1 MLSTSNAS
9 SRFRIAAAIAASTLA
24 LTGLPL
30 LPSTASA
37 AEPDVVLTPN
47 PAQAGPA
54 FKGWGTSLVWM
65 ANATGN
71 YPEAIRTDLI
81 EKVFG
86 DDGLNLNIAR
96 YNIGGG
102 NATDIPDYLRPG
114 GAVPGWW
121 NPAAGLTDQAGPITT
136 NYADRDRFL
145 AAWTGDNAS
154 DYNLE
159 TDASQR
165 AWIDAIKDKVTT
177 WEAFS
182 NSPPYFMTESGYISG
197 GIDPNADQIKPGAIG
212 KFVNYLKTAAQHVEQ
227 SSGISFDT
235 INPLNEPNTNY
246 WKTTIGGNG
255 LPNGGGQEG
264 AHAGPALQSQV
275 LTAMAAELA
284 EQGTTTEAKV
294 SGPDETSPG
303 RFVEDWNGW
312 TPETKQAVSQLNV
325 HTYSTG
331 DRIRVRD
338 IAKAAGKPLS
348 MSEVEGNW
356 GGDSWNPNSIEN
368 GLGMAT
374 RITDD
379 LRELDPE
386 SWVLWQPVEDL
397 YNMELGEKK
406 NWGSVFIDFDCNA
419 DGDSARRIADG
430 AADPSCRTEVNS
442 KYNTIRNFTHYIEPG
457 DRIIPTSD
465 GKTTSA
471 LKNDGS
477 GLAMVHTNDSD
488 QAKTVKLDLSRFATI
503 GAGATVTPVVTTESP
518 AADPTANALVSGT
531 AVAIDAGT
539 RSATLTVPAK
549 SVTTFVVNGAS
560 GVAAEAPAVQDGQSY
575 SFVGVQSGRAVTA
588 SNGSPATVL
597 GDSVASPT
605 QVWTATRIA
614 DEDGTTRDRFVLR
627 LADGRA
633 LAADANGTVLRTVTD
648 QEALAD
654 ASAQWLFNTTDGTS
668 FSLLNAARE
677 QVLDV
682 SNQSTASGS
691 WIGLW
696 TSNGGANQ
704 AFTLRTANEGTGYT
718 SFRPGQEWRDN
729 NGVLIQAHGGQV
741 VTSKD
746 SEGRTIYYLYGE
758 DRTNGYHSSPGVH
771 GYSSY
776 DLYNWKDEGV
786 ALRAMSSPDQFTT
799 DLYFQNLYSGY
810 TTEQKNAVYRD
821 LGTVPV
827 NGETPPIL
835 ERPKVIYNAE
845 TNKWVMWVHADGP
858 SEWSTAQYAKA
869 NAGVAV
875 SDSPFGPFR
884 YIDSYR
890 LHKAA
895 AGDPTNLA
903 PNNPGM
909 ARDMNLFVD
918 DDGTGYIIYSSEE
931 NKTMFISKLNAD
943 YTYLS
948 ASPDT
953 AVEGVDFRRA
963 FVNVSRESPAIFK
976 YQGRYFIIT
985 SGTTGWSPNPSEYG
999 TATSILGQ
1007 WTQMPNPFSSD
1018 VAWNSN
1024 NSQPSSVIPVD
1035 AANGKFIYMG
1045 DRWNGGSDQALAT
1058 APMVWLPIQMGE
1070 GGKTISVLSPSE
1082 WRLEDLD
1089 ANSAWNVTGV
1099 PSSLA
1104 VGAAFNVNT
1113 VTVTQNGQS
1122 SSQPVTWQVTGS
1134 TSTVGIITA
1143 TGTLPGFGNRTF
1155 TRTIPVVPEGVRYAV
1170 NAGGQQTA
1178 DWTALMNAAEPQE
1191 GSVLNSVA
1199 DQPYRADPVTGKT
1212 WGYESEGSAVTGTAD
1227 GNIFTTL
1234 RYAAGGRDLTY
1245 RFGDLAPGTYTVYA
1259 GYYDPWAQWD
1269 DRGAKLT
1276 VNGAVVEAD
1285 HDYSGDYQSAAY
1297 QNVTVGND
1305 GKLTFALSPTRGP
1318 DVQLSWLIIA
1328 NPVPAPTTTPAPALN
1343 VTAVASTKCVSGKA
1357 VVNVQATNNEAT
1369 SVQVKF
1375 TSAFGTK
1382 SFAAVKPGKNAVHA
1396 FSTRAVSIQAGVVS
1410 VEATGTVNG
1419 QSVTVTKEAA
1429 YSTATCN

>member
-1 MLSTSNAS
+1 MLSNTNAS
-9 SRFRIAAAIAASTLA
+9 SRHHIAAAIAASTLA
-24 LTGLPL
+24 LATLPL
-30 LPSTASA
+30 LSPSTIPVA
-37 AEPDVVLTPN
+37 AAAGEALVLTPN

-65 ANATGN
+65 ANATGQ
-71 YPEAIRTDLI
+71 YPEAIRNDLI
-81 EKVFG
+81 DKVFG

-96 YNIGGG
+96 YNVGGG
-102 NATDIPDYLRPG
+102 NASDIPDYLRPG

-121 NPAAGLTDQAGPITT
+121 NPNAGLSDQSGPITT

-145 AAWTGDNAS
+145 AAWTGENAS
-154 DYNLE
+154 DYNFDA
-159 TDASQR
+159 DASQR
-165 AWIDAIKDKVTT
+165 AWIAAIKDKVTT

-182 NSPPYFMTESGYISG
+182 NSPPYFMTESGYVSG
-197 GIDPNADQIKPGAIG
+197 GTDPNADQIKPAAIG
-212 KFVNYLKTAAQHVEQ
+212 KFVNYVKKVAEHVEQ
-227 SSGISFDT
+227 TEGIHFDT

-246 WKTTIGGNG
+246 WKTTFGGNG

-284 EQGTTTEAKV
+284 EPGTTTDAKV
-294 SGPDETSPG
+294 SGPDETSPS
-303 RFVEDWNGW
+303 RFLEDWNGW
-312 TPETKQAVSQLNV
+312 TPEAKQAVTQLNV

-331 DRIRVRD
+331 DRLAVRD
-338 IAKAAGKPLS
+338 VAKATDKPLS

-356 GGDSWNPNSIEN
+356 GGDSWNPDSIEN

-419 DGDSARRIADG
+419 EGNSVRRLADG
-430 AADPSCRTEVNS
+430 AADPSCRTKVNS
-442 KYNTIRNFTHYIEPG
+442 KYNTIRNFTHYIAPG

-471 LKNDGS
+471 LKADGS

-488 QAKTVKLDLSRFATI
+488 QARTIKVDLSKFATI
-503 GAGATVTPVVTTESP
+503 AAGATVTPVVTTESP
-518 AADPTANALVSGT
+518 SGNPTANALVSGT
-531 AVAIDAGT
+531 PVAIDAGS

-549 SVTTFVVNGAS
+549 SVTTFVINGAS
-560 GVAAEAPAVQDGQSY
+560 GVAANAPAVQDGQSY

-588 SNGSPATVL
+588 SEGSPKTVL
-597 GDSVASPT
+597 SDSIAGGN
-605 QVWTATRIA
+605 QVWKATLIA

-633 LAADANGTVLRTVTD
+633 LAADANGTALRTITD
-648 QEALAD
+648 EQARTD
-654 ASAQWLFNTTDGTS
+654 SSAQWLFSTTDGTS
-668 FSLLNAARE
+668 FSLLNAGQG

-682 SNQSTASGS
+682 SNQSTHEGA

-704 AFTLRTANEGTGYT
+704 AFTLRNASEGTGYN
-718 SFRPGQEWRDN
+718 SFRPGQDWRDN
-729 NGVLIQAHGGQV
+729 NGNLIQAHGGQV

-746 SEGRTIYYLYGE
+746 SEGKTIYYLYGE

-786 ALRAMSSPDQFTT
+786 VLKAMSSADQFTS
-799 DLYFQNLYSGY
+799 DPYFQNLYSGY
-810 TTEQKNAVYRD
+810 STEQKNAVYRD
-821 LGTVPV
+821 LGTVPS
-827 NGETPPIL
+827 GDRLPPIL
-835 ERPKVIYNAE
+835 ERPKVIYNKA

-858 SEWSTAQYAKA
+858 TDQYNVQYAKA
-869 NAGVAV
+869 NAGVAI

-895 AGDPTNLA
+895 AGDPTNFA

-943 YTYLS
+943 YTNLS

-999 TATSILGQ
+999 TSTSILGE
-1007 WTQMPNPFSSD
+1007 WTQLPNPFSSD

-1070 GGKTISVLSPSE
+1070 GGKTLSVLSPSE

-1089 ANSAWNVTGV
+1089 ANAVWNVTGV
-1099 PSSLA
+1099 PASLP
-1104 VGAAFNVNT
+1104 VGADFNVNS

-1122 SSQPVTWQVTGS
+1122 STQPVTWQVSGNTN
-1134 TSTVGIITA
+1134 TVGVITA

-1155 TRTIPVVPEGVRYAV
+1155 TRTIPVVPNGVRYAV
-1170 NAGGQQTA
+1170 NAGGKQTA
-1178 DWTALMNAAEPQE
+1178 DWTALMAAP
-1191 GSVLNSVA
+1191 GVAGATLNSAA
-1199 DQPYRADPVTGKT
+1199 DQPYGVDPATGKT
-1212 WGYESEGSAVTGTAD
+1212 WGYQSEGSGVYGTAD
-1227 GNIFTTL
+1227 GDVFTTL

-1245 RFGDLAPGTYTVYA
+1245 KFNDLAPGTYTVYA

-1269 DRGAKLT
+1269 DRGAKVT

-1297 QNVTVGND
+1297 QNVTVGTD
-1305 GKLTFALSPTRGP
+1305 GKLTFSLSPTRGP
-1318 DVQLSWLIIA
+1318 DVQLSWLMIA
-1328 NPVPAPTTTPAPALN
+1328 NPVPAAPQLN
-1343 VTAVASTKCVSGKA
+1343 VTAVASTKCVAGKVTVTA
-1357 VVNVQATNNEAT
+1357 QLTNNDTKSVQAT
-1369 SVQVKF
+1369 F
-1375 TSAFGTK
+1375 TSSYGTK
-1382 SFAAVKPGKNAVHA
+1382 SFAEVKPGKNAVHA
-1396 FSTRAVSIQAGVVS
+1396 FTTRAASVPAGTVA
-1410 VEATGTVNG
+1410 VEAKATVNG
-1419 QSVTVTKEAA
+1419 QPVTVTANAA
-1429 YSTATCN
+1429 YNAASCN

>member
-1 MLSTSNAS
+1 MLSSSHAS
-9 SRFRIAAAIAASTLA
+9 SRHRLVAALAASTLA
-24 LTGLPL
+24 LGTLPL
-30 LPSTASA
+30 LASPASA
-37 AEPDVVLTPN
+37 AEDLVLTPN
-47 PAQAGPA
+47 PAQAGPS

-65 ANATGN
+65 ANATGQ
-71 YPEAIRTDLI
+71 YPEAIRNDLI
-81 EKVFG
+81 DKVFG

-96 YNIGGG
+96 YNVGGG

-121 NPAAGLTDQAGPITT
+121 NPNTGLSDAAGPITT

-145 AAWTGDNAS
+145 AAWTGENDS
-154 DYNLE
+154 DYNLDA
-159 TDASQR
+159 DASQR
-165 AWIDAIKDKVTT
+165 AWIAAIKDKVTT

-182 NSPPYFMTESGYISG
+182 NSPPYFMTESGYVSG
-197 GIDPNADQIKPGAIG
+197 GTDPNADQIKPAAID
-212 KFVNYLKTAAQHVEQ
+212 KFVNYVKKVAEHVEETE
-227 SSGISFDT
+227 GISFDT

-246 WKTTIGGNG
+246 WKTTFGGNG

-284 EQGTTTEAKV
+284 EPGTTTEAKV
-294 SGPDETSPG
+294 SGPDETSPS
-303 RFVEDWNGW
+303 RFLEDWNGW
-312 TPETKQAVSQLNV
+312 TPETKEAVSQLNV

-331 DRIRVRD
+331 DRLAVRD
-338 IAKAAGKPLS
+338 IAKATDKPLS

-356 GGDSWNPNSIEN
+356 GGDSWNPESIEN

-419 DGDSARRIADG
+419 DGDSVRRLAAG
-430 AADPSCRTEVNS
+430 AADPSCRTAVNS
-442 KYNTIRNFTHYIEPG
+442 KYNTIRNFTHYIAPG

-471 LKNDGS
+471 LKADGS
-477 GLAMVHTNDSD
+477 GLSMVHTNDSD
-488 QAKTVKLDLSRFATI
+488 QAKTIKVDLSKFATI
-503 GAGATVTPVVTTESP
+503 AAGATVTPVVTTQSP
-518 AADPTANALVSGT
+518 SGDPTANALVSGT
-531 AVAIDAGT
+531 AVAVDAGT

-560 GVAAEAPAVQDGQSY
+560 GIAADAPAVQDGQSY
-575 SFVGVQSGRAVTA
+575 SFVGVQSGRAVSA
-588 SNGSPATVL
+588 SDGSPKTVL
-597 GDSVASPT
+597 SDSVAGGN
-605 QVWTATRIA
+605 QVWKATLIA

-633 LAADANGTVLRTVTD
+633 LAADSNGTTLRTITD
-648 QEALAD
+648 EEARTD
-654 ASAQWLFNTTDGTS
+654 SSAQWLFSTTDGTS
-668 FSLLNAARE
+668 FSLLNAGVH

-682 SNQSTASGS
+682 SNQSTHEGA

-704 AFTLRTANEGTGYT
+704 AFTLRNASEGTGYN
-718 SFRPGQEWRDN
+718 SFRPGQDWRDN
-729 NGVLIQAHGGQV
+729 NGNLIQAHGGQV

-746 SEGRTIYYLYGE
+746 SAGKTIYYLYGE
-758 DRTNGYHSSPGVH
+758 DRTNGYHSAPGVH

-776 DLYNWKDEGV
+776 DLYNWKDEGI
-786 ALRAMSSPDQFTT
+786 ALKTLSSRGQIDSDP
-799 DLYFQNLYSGY
+799 YFHNLYSGY
-810 TTEQKNAVYRD
+810 TTEQKDAVYRD

-827 NGETPPIL
+827 NGQTPPIL
-835 ERPKVIYNAE
+835 ERPKVIYNAA

-858 SEWSTAQYAKA
+858 SSWSTAQYAKA
-869 NAGVAV
+869 NAGVAI

-895 AGDPTNLA
+895 AGDPTNKA
-903 PNNPGM
+903 PKNPGM

-931 NKTMFISKLNAD
+931 NATMFISKLNAD

-963 FVNVSRESPAIFK
+963 FVNQSRESPAIMK
-976 YQGRYFIIT
+976 YNGRYFIIS
-985 SGTTGWSPNPSEYG
+985 SGTTGWSPNPSRYG
-999 TATSILGQ
+999 TATSILGE
-1007 WTQMPNPFSSD
+1007 WTDKGDPFSSD
-1018 VAWNSN
+1018 VSWNSN

-1035 AANGKFIYMG
+1035 PANGKFIYMG

-1058 APMVWLPIQMGE
+1058 APMVWMPIQMGE
-1070 GGKTISVLSPSE
+1070 GGKTLAVKAPSE
-1082 WRLEDLD
+1082 WKLEDLD
-1089 ANSAWNVTGV
+1089 ANAAWDVAGV
-1099 PSSLA
+1099 PASLA
-1104 VGAAFNVNT
+1104 VGSTFSVNS
-1113 VTVTQNGQS
+1113 VTVTQNGQGS
-1122 SSQPVTWQVTGS
+1122 TQPVTWQVSGNTN
-1134 TSTVGIITA
+1134 TVGVITA

-1155 TRTIPVVPEGVRYAV
+1155 TRTIPVVPEGVQYAV

-1178 DWTALMNAAEPQE
+1178 DWTALMAAAAQDGP
-1191 GSVLNSVA
+1191 VLNSAA
-1199 DQPYRADPVTGKT
+1199 DQPFGADPVTGKS
-1212 WGYESEGSAVTGTAD
+1212 WGYESEGSGVTGTAD
-1227 GNIFTTL
+1227 DNIFTTL
-1234 RYAAGGRDLTY
+1234 RYAAAGRDLSY
-1245 RFGDLAPGTYTVYA
+1245 KFNNLAPGTYTVYA

-1269 DRGAKLT
+1269 DRGAKVT

-1297 QNVTVGND
+1297 QNVTVGTD
-1305 GKLTFALSPTRGP
+1305 GKLTFSLSPTRGP
-1318 DVQLSWLIIA
+1318 DVQLSWLMIA
-1328 NPVPAPTTTPAPALN
+1328 NPVLTETAPQLK
-1343 VTAVASTKCVSGKA
+1343 VTAVASTKCVAGKVTVTA
-1357 VVNVQATNNEAT
+1357 QLTNNDTKSVQAT
-1369 SVQVKF
+1369 F
-1375 TSAFGTK
+1375 TSAYGTK
-1382 SFAAVKPGKNAVHA
+1382 TFAEVKPGKNALHA
-1396 FSTRAVSIQAGVVS
+1396 FSTRAASVPAGTVA
-1410 VEATGTVNG
+1410 VEAKATVNG
-1419 QSVTVTKEAA
+1419 QAVTVTANAA
-1429 YSTATCN
+1429 YNAASCN

>member
-1 MLSTSNAS
+1 ML
-9 SRFRIAAAIAASTLA
+9 
-24 LTGLPL
+24 
-30 LPSTASA
+30 
-37 AEPDVVLTPN
+37 LTPN
-47 PAQAGPA
+47 PAQAGPS

-65 ANATGN
+65 ANATGQ
-71 YPEAIRTDLI
+71 YPEAIRNDLI
-81 EKVFG
+81 NKVFG

-121 NPAAGLTDQAGPITT
+121 NPNAGLSDQNGPITSS
-136 NYADRDRFL
+136 YADRDRML

-154 DYNLE
+154 DYNLQAD
-159 TDASQR
+159 TSQR
-165 AWIDAIKDKVTT
+165 AWIAAIKDKVTT

-182 NSPPYFMTESGYISG
+182 NSPPYFMTESGYVSG
-197 GIDPNADQIKPGAIG
+197 GFNGNSDQIKPAAIG
-212 KFVNYLKTAAQHVEQ
+212 KFANYLKTAAQQVEQ
-227 SSGISFDT
+227 SQGIQFDT
-235 INPLNEPNTNY
+235 INPLNEPNTDY
-246 WKTTIGGNG
+246 WKTTLGGNG

-264 AHAGPALQSQV
+264 AHASPALQSQV

-284 EQGTTTEAKV
+284 EPGTTTQAKV
-294 SGPDETSPG
+294 SGPDETSPS
-303 RFVEDWNGW
+303 RFIEDWNGW

-338 IAKAAGKPLS
+338 IAKSTGKPLS

-356 GGDSWNPNSIEN
+356 GGDSWNPDSMEN

-419 DGDSARRIADG
+419 DGNSARRLADG
-430 AADPSCRTEVNS
+430 AADPSCRTKVNS
-442 KYNTIRNFTHYIEPG
+442 KYNAIRNFTHYIEPG

-465 GKTTSA
+465 AKTTSA
-471 LKNDGS
+471 VKNNGT
-477 GLAMVHTNDSD
+477 GLVMVHTNDSD
-488 QAKTVKLDLSRFATI
+488 QAKTVKLDLSKFAAI
-503 GAGATVTPVVTTESP
+503 APGATVTPVVTTGSP
-518 AADPTANALVSGT
+518 STNPTANALVSGN
-531 AVAIDAGT
+531 AVAVDAGT

-549 SVTTFVVNGAS
+549 SVTTFVINGAS
-560 GVAAEAPAVQDGQSY
+560 DVAADAPAVKDGQSY

-588 SNGSPATVL
+588 SDGSPATVL
-597 GDSVASPT
+597 GDNVASPT
-605 QVWTATRIA
+605 QVWKATRIA
-614 DEDGTTRDRFVLR
+614 DEDGATRDRFVLR

-633 LAADANGTVLRTVTD
+633 LAADANGTVLRTLTD
-648 QEALAD
+648 QEAGAD
-654 ASAQWLFNTTDGTS
+654 PSAQWLFSTTDGTS
-668 FSLLNAARE
+668 FSLLNAARQ

-696 TSNGGANQ
+696 PSNGGANQ
-704 AFTLRTANEGTGYT
+704 AFTLRNASEGVGYT
-718 SFRPGQEWRDN
+718 SFRPGEDWRDN
-729 NGVLIQAHGGQV
+729 NGNLLQAHGGQV

-746 SEGRTIYYLYGE
+746 PQGRTIYYLYGE

-771 GYSSY
+771 AYSSY

-786 ALRAMSSPDQFTT
+786 ALKAMSSADQFTN
-799 DLYFQNLYSGY
+799 DPYFQSLYSGY

-827 NGETPPIL
+827 DGQTPPIL
-835 ERPKVIYNAE
+835 ERPKVIYNAA
-845 TNKWVMWVHADGP
+845 THKWVMWVHADGP
-858 SEWSTAQYAKA
+858 SATSTAQYAKA
-869 NAGVAV
+869 NAGVAI

-963 FVNVSRESPAIFK
+963 FVNDSRESPAIFK
-976 YQGRYFIIT
+976 YQGRYFIIN
-985 SGTTGWSPNPSEYG
+985 SGTTGWAANPAQYG
-999 TATSILGQ
+999 TATNILGE
-1007 WTQMPNPFSSD
+1007 WTEMPNPFTGD

-1024 NSQPSSVIPVD
+1024 NSQPTSVIPVD

-1070 GGKTISVLSPSE
+1070 GGKSITILSPSE
-1082 WRLEDLD
+1082 WRLGDLD
-1089 ANSAWNVTGV
+1089 ANAGWNVTGV

-1104 VGAAFNVNT
+1104 VGASFNVT
-1113 VTVTQNGQS
+1113 SVTVSQNGQS
-1122 SSQPVTWQVTGS
+1122 STQPVTWQITGD
-1134 TSTVGIITA
+1134 TNTVGVITA

-1155 TRTIPVVPEGVRYAV
+1155 TRTIPVVPDGVRYAV
-1170 NAGGQQTA
+1170 NAGGKQTA
-1178 DWTALMNAAEPQE
+1178 DWTALMAAPGVA
-1191 GSVLNSVA
+1191 GSVLNSTP
-1199 DQPYRADPVTGKT
+1199 DQPYGLDPATGKT
-1212 WGYESEGSAVTGTAD
+1212 WGYESEGSGVEGTAD

-1245 RFGDLAPGTYTVYA
+1245 RFSNLAPGTYTVYA

-1269 DRGAKLT
+1269 DRGAKVT

-1297 QNVTVGND
+1297 QNVTVGTD
-1305 GKLTFALSPTRGP
+1305 GKITFTLSPTRGP
-1318 DVQLSWLIIA
+1318 DVQLSWLMIA
-1328 NPVPAPTTTPAPALN
+1328 SPTPTPTSSPTPTPTSSPTPTPTSSPTPTPTSSPTPTPSPTLN
-1343 VTAVASTKCVSGKA
+1343 VTATARTKCVGKK
-1357 VVNVQATNNEAT
+1357 VVLDVQAKNNESS
-1369 SVQVKF
+1369 SVQVTF
-1375 TSAFGTK
+1375 TSVFGSALVTVQ
-1382 SFAAVKPGKNAVHA
+1382 AGKTGMYS
-1396 FSTRAVSIQAGVVS
+1396 FSTQAASIQGGVVG
-1410 VEATGTVNG
+1410 VEAKGTVNG
-1419 QSVTVTKEAA
+1419 QSVTTTKQVA
-1429 YSTATCN
+1429 YTATSCK

>member
-1 MLSTSNAS
+1 MLSTTNAS
-9 SRFRIAAAIAASTLA
+9 SRHRIAAAIAASTLA
-24 LTGLPL
+24 LATLPL
-30 LPSTASA
+30 LSPSTIPVA
-37 AEPDVVLTPN
+37 AAAGEALVLTPN

-65 ANATGN
+65 ANATGQ
-71 YPEAIRTDLI
+71 YPEAIRNDLI
-81 EKVFG
+81 DKVFG

-96 YNIGGG
+96 YNVGGG
-102 NATDIPDYLRPG
+102 NASDIPDYLRPG

-121 NPAAGLTDQAGPITT
+121 NPNAGLSDQSGPITT

-145 AAWTGDNAS
+145 AAWTGENAS
-154 DYNLE
+154 DYNFDA
-159 TDASQR
+159 DASQR
-165 AWIDAIKDKVTT
+165 AWIAAIKDKVTT

-182 NSPPYFMTESGYISG
+182 NSPPYFMTESGYVSG
-197 GIDPNADQIKPGAIG
+197 GTDPNADQIKPAAIG
-212 KFVNYLKTAAQHVEQ
+212 KFVNYVKKAAEHVEQ
-227 SSGISFDT
+227 TEGIHFDT

-284 EQGTTTEAKV
+284 EPGTTTDAKV
-294 SGPDETSPG
+294 SGPDETSPS
-303 RFVEDWNGW
+303 RFLEDWNGW
-312 TPETKQAVSQLNV
+312 TPEAKQAVSQLNV

-331 DRIRVRD
+331 DRLAVRD
-338 IAKAAGKPLS
+338 VAKATDKPLS

-356 GGDSWNPNSIEN
+356 GGDSWNPDSIEN

-419 DGDSARRIADG
+419 EGNSVRRLTDG
-430 AADPSCRTEVNS
+430 AADPSCRTKVNS
-442 KYNTIRNFTHYIEPG
+442 KYNTIRNFTHYIAPG

-471 LKNDGS
+471 LKADGS

-488 QAKTVKLDLSRFATI
+488 QARTIKVDLSKFATI
-503 GAGATVTPVVTTESP
+503 AAGATVTPVVTTESP
-518 AADPTANALVSGT
+518 SGNPTANALVSGT
-531 AVAIDAGT
+531 PVAIDAGS

-549 SVTTFVVNGAS
+549 SVTTFVINGAS
-560 GVAAEAPAVQDGQSY
+560 GVAANAPAVQDGQSY

-588 SNGSPATVL
+588 SEGSPKTVL
-597 GDSVASPT
+597 SDSIAGGN
-605 QVWTATRIA
+605 QVWKATLIA

-633 LAADANGTVLRTVTD
+633 LAADANGTALRTITD
-648 QEALAD
+648 EEARTD
-654 ASAQWLFNTTDGTS
+654 SSAQWLFSTTDGTS
-668 FSLLNAARE
+668 FSLLNAGQG

-682 SNQSTASGS
+682 SNQSTHEGA

-704 AFTLRTANEGTGYT
+704 AFTLRNASEGTGYN
-718 SFRPGQEWRDN
+718 SFRPGQDWRDN
-729 NGVLIQAHGGQV
+729 NGNLIQAHGGQV

-746 SEGRTIYYLYGE
+746 SEGKTIYYLYGE

-786 ALRAMSSPDQFTT
+786 VLKAMSSADQFTS
-799 DLYFQNLYSGY
+799 DPYFQNLYSGY
-810 TTEQKNAVYRD
+810 STEQKNAVYRD
-821 LGTVPV
+821 LGTVPS
-827 NGETPPIL
+827 GDRLPPIL
-835 ERPKVIYNAE
+835 ERPKVIYNKA

-858 SEWSTAQYAKA
+858 TDQYNVQYAKA
-869 NAGVAV
+869 NAGVAI

-895 AGDPTNLA
+895 AGDPTNFA

-943 YTYLS
+943 YTNLS

-999 TATSILGQ
+999 TSTSILGE
-1007 WTQMPNPFSSD
+1007 WTQLPNPFSSD

-1070 GGKTISVLSPSE
+1070 GGKTLSVLSPSE

-1089 ANSAWNVTGV
+1089 ANAVWNVTGV
-1099 PSSLA
+1099 PASLP
-1104 VGAAFNVNT
+1104 VGADFNVNS

-1122 SSQPVTWQVTGS
+1122 STQPVTWQVSGNTN
-1134 TSTVGIITA
+1134 TVGVITA

-1155 TRTIPVVPEGVRYAV
+1155 TRTIPVVPNGVRYAV
-1170 NAGGQQTA
+1170 NAGGKQTA
-1178 DWTALMNAAEPQE
+1178 DWTALVAAP
-1191 GSVLNSVA
+1191 GVAGATLNSAA
-1199 DQPYRADPVTGKT
+1199 DQPYGVDPATGKT
-1212 WGYESEGSAVTGTAD
+1212 WGYQSEGSGVYGTAD
-1227 GNIFTTL
+1227 GDVFTTL

-1245 RFGDLAPGTYTVYA
+1245 KFNDLAPGTYTVYA

-1269 DRGAKLT
+1269 DRGAKVT

-1297 QNVTVGND
+1297 QNVTVGTD
-1305 GKLTFALSPTRGP
+1305 GKLTFSLTPTRGP
-1318 DVQLSWLIIA
+1318 DVQLSWLMIA
-1328 NPVPAPTTTPAPALN
+1328 NPVPAAPQLN
-1343 VTAVASTKCVSGKA
+1343 VTAVASTKCVAGKVTVTA
-1357 VVNVQATNNEAT
+1357 QLTNNDTKSVQAT
-1369 SVQVKF
+1369 F
-1375 TSAFGTK
+1375 TSSYGTK
-1382 SFAAVKPGKNAVHA
+1382 SFAEVKPGKNAVHA
-1396 FSTRAVSIQAGVVS
+1396 FTTRAASVPAGTVA
-1410 VEATGTVNG
+1410 VEAKATVNG
-1419 QSVTVTKEAA
+1419 QPVTVTVNAA
-1429 YSTATCN
+1429 YNAASCN

>member
-1 MLSTSNAS
+1 MLSNTNAS
-9 SRFRIAAAIAASTLA
+9 SRHRIAAAIAASTLA
-24 LTGLPL
+24 LATLPL
-30 LPSTASA
+30 LSPSTIPVA
-37 AEPDVVLTPN
+37 AAAGEALVLTPN

-65 ANATGN
+65 ANATGQ
-71 YPEAIRTDLI
+71 YPEAIRNDLI
-81 EKVFG
+81 DKVFG

-96 YNIGGG
+96 YNVGGG
-102 NATDIPDYLRPG
+102 NASDIPDYLRPG

-121 NPAAGLTDQAGPITT
+121 NPNAGLSDQSGPITT

-145 AAWTGDNAS
+145 AAWTGENAS
-154 DYNLE
+154 DYNFDA
-159 TDASQR
+159 DASQR
-165 AWIDAIKDKVTT
+165 AWIAAIKDKVTT

-182 NSPPYFMTESGYISG
+182 NSPPYFMTESGYVSG
-197 GIDPNADQIKPGAIG
+197 GTDPNADQIKPAAIG
-212 KFVNYLKTAAQHVEQ
+212 KFVNYVKKAAEHVEQ
-227 SSGISFDT
+227 TEGIHFDT

-284 EQGTTTEAKV
+284 EPGTTTDAKV
-294 SGPDETSPG
+294 SGPDETSPS
-303 RFVEDWNGW
+303 RFLEDWNGW
-312 TPETKQAVSQLNV
+312 TPEAKQAVSQLNV

-331 DRIRVRD
+331 DRLAVRD
-338 IAKAAGKPLS
+338 VAKATDKPLS

-356 GGDSWNPNSIEN
+356 GGDSWNPDSIEN

-419 DGDSARRIADG
+419 EGNSVRRLTDG
-430 AADPSCRTEVNS
+430 AADPSCRTKVNS
-442 KYNTIRNFTHYIEPG
+442 KYNTIRNFTHYIAPG

-471 LKNDGS
+471 LKADGS

-488 QAKTVKLDLSRFATI
+488 QARTIKVDLSKFATI
-503 GAGATVTPVVTTESP
+503 AAGATVTPVVTTESP
-518 AADPTANALVSGT
+518 SGNPTANALVSGT
-531 AVAIDAGT
+531 PVAIDAGS

-549 SVTTFVVNGAS
+549 SVTTFVINGAS
-560 GVAAEAPAVQDGQSY
+560 GVAANAPAVQDGQSY

-588 SNGSPATVL
+588 SEGSPKTVL
-597 GDSVASPT
+597 SDSIAGGN
-605 QVWTATRIA
+605 QVWKATLIA

-633 LAADANGTVLRTVTD
+633 LAADANGTALRTITD
-648 QEALAD
+648 EEARTD
-654 ASAQWLFNTTDGTS
+654 SSAQWLFSTTDGTS
-668 FSLLNAARE
+668 FSLLNAGQG

-682 SNQSTASGS
+682 SNQSTHEGA

-704 AFTLRTANEGTGYT
+704 AFTLRNASEGTGYN
-718 SFRPGQEWRDN
+718 SFRPGQDWRDN
-729 NGVLIQAHGGQV
+729 NGNLIQAHGGQV

-746 SEGRTIYYLYGE
+746 SEGKTIYYLYGE

-786 ALRAMSSPDQFTT
+786 VLKAMSSADQFTS
-799 DLYFQNLYSGY
+799 DPYFQNLYSGY
-810 TTEQKNAVYRD
+810 STEQKNAVYRD
-821 LGTVPV
+821 LGTVPS
-827 NGETPPIL
+827 GDRLPPIL
-835 ERPKVIYNAE
+835 ERPKVIYNKA

-858 SEWSTAQYAKA
+858 TDQYNVQYAKA
-869 NAGVAV
+869 NAGVAI

-895 AGDPTNLA
+895 AGDPTNFA

-943 YTYLS
+943 YTNLS

-999 TATSILGQ
+999 TSTSILGE
-1007 WTQMPNPFSSD
+1007 WTQLPNPFSSD

-1070 GGKTISVLSPSE
+1070 GGKTLSVLSPSE

-1089 ANSAWNVTGV
+1089 ANAVWNVTGV
-1099 PSSLA
+1099 PASLP
-1104 VGAAFNVNT
+1104 VGADFNVNS

-1122 SSQPVTWQVTGS
+1122 STQPVTWQVSGNTN
-1134 TSTVGIITA
+1134 TVGVITA

-1155 TRTIPVVPEGVRYAV
+1155 TRTIPVVPNGVRYAV
-1170 NAGGQQTA
+1170 NAGGKQTA
-1178 DWTALMNAAEPQE
+1178 DWTALVAAP
-1191 GSVLNSVA
+1191 GVAGATLNSAA
-1199 DQPYRADPVTGKT
+1199 DQPYGVDPATGKT
-1212 WGYESEGSAVTGTAD
+1212 WGYQSEGSGVYGTAD
-1227 GNIFTTL
+1227 GDVFTTL

-1245 RFGDLAPGTYTVYA
+1245 KFNDLAPGTYTVYA

-1269 DRGAKLT
+1269 DRGAKVT

-1297 QNVTVGND
+1297 QNVTVGTD
-1305 GKLTFALSPTRGP
+1305 GKLTFSLTPTRGP
-1318 DVQLSWLIIA
+1318 DVQLSWLMIA
-1328 NPVPAPTTTPAPALN
+1328 NPVPAAPQLN
-1343 VTAVASTKCVSGKA
+1343 VTAVASTKCVAGKVTVTA
-1357 VVNVQATNNEAT
+1357 QLTNNDTKSVQAT
-1369 SVQVKF
+1369 F
-1375 TSAFGTK
+1375 TSSYGTK
-1382 SFAAVKPGKNAVHA
+1382 SFAEVKPGKNAVHA
-1396 FSTRAVSIQAGVVS
+1396 FTTRAASVPAGTVA
-1410 VEATGTVNG
+1410 VEAKATVNG
-1419 QSVTVTKEAA
+1419 QPVTVTVNAA
-1429 YSTATCN
+1429 YNAASCN

>member
-1 MLSTSNAS
+1 MLSNTNAS
-9 SRFRIAAAIAASTLA
+9 SRHRIAAAIAASTLA
-24 LTGLPL
+24 LATLPL
-30 LPSTASA
+30 LSPSTIPVA
-37 AEPDVVLTPN
+37 AAAGEALVLTPN

-65 ANATGN
+65 ANATGQ
-71 YPEAIRTDLI
+71 YPEAIRNDLI
-81 EKVFG
+81 DKVFG

-96 YNIGGG
+96 YNVGGG
-102 NATDIPDYLRPG
+102 NASDIPDYLRPG

-121 NPAAGLTDQAGPITT
+121 NPNAGLSDQSGPITT

-145 AAWTGDNAS
+145 AAWTGENAS
-154 DYNLE
+154 DYNFDA
-159 TDASQR
+159 DASQR
-165 AWIDAIKDKVTT
+165 AWIAAIKDKVTT

-182 NSPPYFMTESGYISG
+182 NSPPYFMTESGYVSG
-197 GIDPNADQIKPGAIG
+197 GTDPNADQIKPAAIG
-212 KFVNYLKTAAQHVEQ
+212 KFVNYVKKAAEHVEQ
-227 SSGISFDT
+227 TEGIHFDT

-284 EQGTTTEAKV
+284 EPGTTTDAKV
-294 SGPDETSPG
+294 SGPDETSPS
-303 RFVEDWNGW
+303 RFLEDWNGW

-331 DRIRVRD
+331 DRLAVRD
-338 IAKAAGKPLS
+338 VAKATDKPLS

-356 GGDSWNPNSIEN
+356 GGDSWNPDSIEN

-419 DGDSARRIADG
+419 EGNSVRRLADG
-430 AADPSCRTEVNS
+430 AADPSCRTKVNS
-442 KYNTIRNFTHYIEPG
+442 KYNTIRNFTHYIAPG

-471 LKNDGS
+471 LKADGS

-488 QAKTVKLDLSRFATI
+488 QARTIKVDLSKFATI
-503 GAGATVTPVVTTESP
+503 AAGATVTPVVTTESP
-518 AADPTANALVSGT
+518 SGNPTANALVSGT
-531 AVAIDAGT
+531 PVAVDAGS

-549 SVTTFVVNGAS
+549 SVTTFVINGAS
-560 GVAAEAPAVQDGQSY
+560 GVAANAPAVQDGQSY

-588 SNGSPATVL
+588 SEGSPKTVL
-597 GDSVASPT
+597 SDSIAGGN
-605 QVWTATRIA
+605 QVWKATLIA

-633 LAADANGTVLRTVTD
+633 LAADANGTALRTLTD
-648 QEALAD
+648 EEARTD
-654 ASAQWLFNTTDGTS
+654 SSAQWLFTTTDGTS
-668 FSLLNAARE
+668 FSLLNAGQG

-682 SNQSTASGS
+682 SNQSTHEGA

-704 AFTLRTANEGTGYT
+704 AFTLRNASEGTGYN
-718 SFRPGQEWRDN
+718 SFRPGQDWRDN
-729 NGVLIQAHGGQV
+729 NGNLIQAHGGQV

-746 SEGRTIYYLYGE
+746 SEGKTIYYLYGE

-786 ALRAMSSPDQFTT
+786 VLKAMSSADQFTS
-799 DLYFQNLYSGY
+799 DPYFQNLYSGY
-810 TTEQKNAVYRD
+810 STEQKNAVYRD
-821 LGTVPV
+821 LGTVPS
-827 NGETPPIL
+827 GDRLPPIL
-835 ERPKVIYNAE
+835 ERPKVIYNKA

-858 SEWSTAQYAKA
+858 TDQYNVQYAKA
-869 NAGVAV
+869 NAGVAI

-895 AGDPTNLA
+895 AGDPTNFA

-943 YTYLS
+943 YTNLS

-999 TATSILGQ
+999 TSTSILGE
-1007 WTQMPNPFSSD
+1007 WTQLPNPFSSD

-1070 GGKTISVLSPSE
+1070 GGKTLSVLSPSE

-1089 ANSAWNVTGV
+1089 ANAVWNVTGV
-1099 PSSLA
+1099 PASLP
-1104 VGAAFNVNT
+1104 VGADFNVNS

-1122 SSQPVTWQVTGS
+1122 STQPVTWQVSGNTN
-1134 TSTVGIITA
+1134 TVGVITA

-1155 TRTIPVVPEGVRYAV
+1155 TRTIPVVPNGVRYAV
-1170 NAGGQQTA
+1170 NAGGKQTA
-1178 DWTALMNAAEPQE
+1178 DWTALMAAP
-1191 GSVLNSVA
+1191 GVAGATLNSAA
-1199 DQPYRADPVTGKT
+1199 DQPYGVDPATGKT
-1212 WGYESEGSAVTGTAD
+1212 WGYQSEGSGVYGTAD
-1227 GNIFTTL
+1227 GDVFTTL

-1245 RFGDLAPGTYTVYA
+1245 KFNDLAPGTYTVYA

-1269 DRGAKLT
+1269 DRGAKVT

-1297 QNVTVGND
+1297 QNVTVGTD
-1305 GKLTFALSPTRGP
+1305 GKLTFSLSPTRGP
-1318 DVQLSWLIIA
+1318 DVQLSWLMIA
-1328 NPVPAPTTTPAPALN
+1328 NPVPAAPQLN
-1343 VTAVASTKCVSGKA
+1343 VTAVANTKCVAGKVTVTA
-1357 VVNVQATNNEAT
+1357 QLTNNDTKSVQAT
-1369 SVQVKF
+1369 F
-1375 TSAFGTK
+1375 TSAYGTK
-1382 SFAAVKPGKNAVHA
+1382 TFAEVKPGKNAVHA
-1396 FSTRAVSIQAGVVS
+1396 FTTRAASVPAGTVA
-1410 VEATGTVNG
+1410 VEAKATVNG
-1419 QSVTVTKEAA
+1419 QPVTVTVNAA
-1429 YSTATCN
+1429 YNAASCN

>member
-1 MLSTSNAS
+1 MLSNTNAS
-9 SRFRIAAAIAASTLA
+9 SRHHIAAAIAASTLA
-24 LTGLPL
+24 LATLPL
-30 LPSTASA
+30 LSPSTIPVA
-37 AEPDVVLTPN
+37 AAAGEALVLTPN

-65 ANATGN
+65 ANATGQ
-71 YPEAIRTDLI
+71 YPEAIRNDLI
-81 EKVFG
+81 DKVFG

-96 YNIGGG
+96 YNVGGG
-102 NATDIPDYLRPG
+102 NASDIPDYLRPG

-121 NPAAGLTDQAGPITT
+121 NPNAGLSDQSGPITT

-145 AAWTGDNAS
+145 AAWTGENAS
-154 DYNLE
+154 DYNFDA
-159 TDASQR
+159 DASQR
-165 AWIDAIKDKVTT
+165 AWIAAIKDKVTT

-182 NSPPYFMTESGYISG
+182 NSPPYFMTESGYVSG
-197 GIDPNADQIKPGAIG
+197 GTDPNADQIKPAAIG
-212 KFVNYLKTAAQHVEQ
+212 KFVNYVKKVAEHVEQ
-227 SSGISFDT
+227 TEGIHFDT

-246 WKTTIGGNG
+246 WKTTFGGNG

-284 EQGTTTEAKV
+284 EPGTTTDAKV
-294 SGPDETSPG
+294 SGPDETSPS
-303 RFVEDWNGW
+303 RFLEDWNGW
-312 TPETKQAVSQLNV
+312 TPEAKQAVTQLNV

-331 DRIRVRD
+331 DRLAVRD
-338 IAKAAGKPLS
+338 VAKATDKPLS

-356 GGDSWNPNSIEN
+356 GGDSWNPDSIEN

-419 DGDSARRIADG
+419 EGNSVRRLADG
-430 AADPSCRTEVNS
+430 AADPSCRTKVNS
-442 KYNTIRNFTHYIEPG
+442 KYNTIRNFTHYIAPG

-471 LKNDGS
+471 LKADGS
-477 GLAMVHTNDSD
+477 GLAMVNTNDSD
-488 QAKTVKLDLSRFATI
+488 QARTIKVDLSKFATI
-503 GAGATVTPVVTTESP
+503 AAGATVTPVVTTESP
-518 AADPTANALVSGT
+518 SGNPTANALVSGT
-531 AVAIDAGT
+531 PVAIDAGS

-549 SVTTFVVNGAS
+549 SVTTFVINGAS
-560 GVAAEAPAVQDGQSY
+560 GVAANAPAVQDGQSY

-588 SNGSPATVL
+588 SEGSPKTVL
-597 GDSVASPT
+597 SDSIAGGN
-605 QVWTATRIA
+605 QVWKATLIA

-633 LAADANGTVLRTVTD
+633 LAADANGTALRTITD
-648 QEALAD
+648 EQARTD
-654 ASAQWLFNTTDGTS
+654 SSAQWLFSTTDGTS
-668 FSLLNAARE
+668 FSLLNAGQG

-682 SNQSTASGS
+682 SNQSTHEGA

-704 AFTLRTANEGTGYT
+704 AFTLRNASEGTGYN
-718 SFRPGQEWRDN
+718 SFRPGQDWRDN
-729 NGVLIQAHGGQV
+729 NGNLIQAHGGQV

-746 SEGRTIYYLYGE
+746 SEGKTIYYLYGE

-786 ALRAMSSPDQFTT
+786 VLKAMSSADQFTS
-799 DLYFQNLYSGY
+799 DPYFQNLYSGY
-810 TTEQKNAVYRD
+810 STEQKNAVYRD
-821 LGTVPV
+821 LGTVPS
-827 NGETPPIL
+827 GDRLPPIL
-835 ERPKVIYNAE
+835 ERPKVIYNKA

-858 SEWSTAQYAKA
+858 TDQYNVQYAKA
-869 NAGVAV
+869 NAGVAI

-895 AGDPTNLA
+895 AGDPTNFA

-943 YTYLS
+943 YTNLS

-999 TATSILGQ
+999 TSTSILGE
-1007 WTQMPNPFSSD
+1007 WTQLPNPFSSD

-1070 GGKTISVLSPSE
+1070 GGKTLSVLSPSE

-1089 ANSAWNVTGV
+1089 ANAVWNVTGV
-1099 PSSLA
+1099 PASLP
-1104 VGAAFNVNT
+1104 VGADFNVNS

-1122 SSQPVTWQVTGS
+1122 STQPVTWQVSGNTN
-1134 TSTVGIITA
+1134 TVGVITA

-1155 TRTIPVVPEGVRYAV
+1155 TRTIPVVPNGVRYAV
-1170 NAGGQQTA
+1170 NAGGKQTA
-1178 DWTALMNAAEPQE
+1178 DWTALMAAP
-1191 GSVLNSVA
+1191 GVAGATLNSAA
-1199 DQPYRADPVTGKT
+1199 DQPYGVDPATGKT
-1212 WGYESEGSAVTGTAD
+1212 WGYQSEGSGVYGTAD
-1227 GNIFTTL
+1227 GDVFTTL

-1245 RFGDLAPGTYTVYA
+1245 KFNDLAPGTYTVYA

-1269 DRGAKLT
+1269 DRGAKVT

-1297 QNVTVGND
+1297 QNVTVGTD
-1305 GKLTFALSPTRGP
+1305 GKLTFSLSPTRGP
-1318 DVQLSWLIIA
+1318 DVQLSWLMIA
-1328 NPVPAPTTTPAPALN
+1328 NPVPAAPQLN
-1343 VTAVASTKCVSGKA
+1343 VTAVASTKCVAGKVTVTA
-1357 VVNVQATNNEAT
+1357 QLTNNDTKSVQAT
-1369 SVQVKF
+1369 F
-1375 TSAFGTK
+1375 TSSYGTK
-1382 SFAAVKPGKNAVHA
+1382 SFAEVKPGKNAVHA
-1396 FSTRAVSIQAGVVS
+1396 FTTRAASVPAGTVA
-1410 VEATGTVNG
+1410 VEAKATVNG
-1419 QSVTVTKEAA
+1419 QPVTVTANAA
-1429 YSTATCN
+1429 YNAASCN

>member
-1 MLSTSNAS
+1 MLSNTNAS
-9 SRFRIAAAIAASTLA
+9 SRHRIAAAIAASTLA
-24 LTGLPL
+24 LATLPL
-30 LPSTASA
+30 LSPSTIPVA
-37 AEPDVVLTPN
+37 AAAGEALVLTPN

-65 ANATGN
+65 ANATGQ
-71 YPEAIRTDLI
+71 YPEAIRNDLI
-81 EKVFG
+81 DKVFG

-96 YNIGGG
+96 YNVGGG
-102 NATDIPDYLRPG
+102 NASDIPDYLRPG

-121 NPAAGLTDQAGPITT
+121 NPNAGLSDQSGPITT

-145 AAWTGDNAS
+145 AAWTGENAS
-154 DYNLE
+154 DYNFDA
-159 TDASQR
+159 DASQR
-165 AWIDAIKDKVTT
+165 AWIAAIKDKVTT

-182 NSPPYFMTESGYISG
+182 NSPPYFMTESGYVSG
-197 GIDPNADQIKPGAIG
+197 GTDPNADQIKPAAIG
-212 KFVNYLKTAAQHVEQ
+212 KFVNYVKKAAEHVEQ
-227 SSGISFDT
+227 TEGIHFDT

-284 EQGTTTEAKV
+284 EPGTTTDAKV
-294 SGPDETSPG
+294 SGPDETSPS
-303 RFVEDWNGW
+303 RFLEDWNGW
-312 TPETKQAVSQLNV
+312 TPEAKQAVSQLNV

-331 DRIRVRD
+331 DRLAVRD
-338 IAKAAGKPLS
+338 VAKATDKPLS

-356 GGDSWNPNSIEN
+356 GGDSWNPDSIEN

-419 DGDSARRIADG
+419 EGNSVRRLADG
-430 AADPSCRTEVNS
+430 AADPSCRTKVNS
-442 KYNTIRNFTHYIEPG
+442 KYNTIRNFTHYIAPG

-471 LKNDGS
+471 LKADGS

-488 QAKTVKLDLSRFATI
+488 QARTIKVDLSKFATI
-503 GAGATVTPVVTTESP
+503 AAGATVTPVVTTESP
-518 AADPTANALVSGT
+518 SGNPTANALVSGT
-531 AVAIDAGT
+531 PVAVDAGS

-549 SVTTFVVNGAS
+549 SVTTFVINGAS
-560 GVAAEAPAVQDGQSY
+560 GVAANAPAVQDGQSY

-588 SNGSPATVL
+588 SEGSPKTVL
-597 GDSVASPT
+597 SDSIAGGN
-605 QVWTATRIA
+605 QVWKATLIA

-633 LAADANGTVLRTVTD
+633 LAADANGTALRTITD
-648 QEALAD
+648 EEARTD
-654 ASAQWLFNTTDGTS
+654 SSAQWLFSTTDGTS
-668 FSLLNAARE
+668 FSLLNAGQG

-682 SNQSTASGS
+682 SNQSTHEGA

-704 AFTLRTANEGTGYT
+704 AFTLRNASEGTGYN
-718 SFRPGQEWRDN
+718 SFRPGQDWRDN
-729 NGVLIQAHGGQV
+729 NGNLIQAHGGQV

-746 SEGRTIYYLYGE
+746 SEGKTIYYLYGE

-786 ALRAMSSPDQFTT
+786 VLKAMSSADQFTS
-799 DLYFQNLYSGY
+799 DPYFQNLYSGY
-810 TTEQKNAVYRD
+810 STEQKNAVYRD
-821 LGTVPV
+821 LGTVPS
-827 NGETPPIL
+827 GDRLPPIL
-835 ERPKVIYNAE
+835 ERPKVIYNKA

-858 SEWSTAQYAKA
+858 TDQYNVQYAKA
-869 NAGVAV
+869 NAGVAI

-895 AGDPTNLA
+895 AGDPTNFA

-943 YTYLS
+943 YTNLS

-999 TATSILGQ
+999 TSTSILGE
-1007 WTQMPNPFSSD
+1007 WTQLPNPFSSD

-1070 GGKTISVLSPSE
+1070 GGKTLSVLSPSE

-1089 ANSAWNVTGV
+1089 ANAVWNVTGV
-1099 PSSLA
+1099 PASLP
-1104 VGAAFNVNT
+1104 VGADFNVNS

-1122 SSQPVTWQVTGS
+1122 STQPVTWQVSGNTN
-1134 TSTVGIITA
+1134 TVGVITA

-1155 TRTIPVVPEGVRYAV
+1155 TRTIPVVPNGVRYAV
-1170 NAGGQQTA
+1170 NAGGKQTA
-1178 DWTALMNAAEPQE
+1178 DWTALMAAP
-1191 GSVLNSVA
+1191 GVAGATLNSAA
-1199 DQPYRADPVTGKT
+1199 DQPYGVDPATGKT
-1212 WGYESEGSAVTGTAD
+1212 WGYQSEGSGVYGTAD
-1227 GNIFTTL
+1227 GDLFTTL

-1245 RFGDLAPGTYTVYA
+1245 KFNDLAPGTYTVYA

-1269 DRGAKLT
+1269 DRGAKVT

-1297 QNVTVGND
+1297 QNVTVGTD
-1305 GKLTFALSPTRGP
+1305 GKLTFSLTPTRGP
-1318 DVQLSWLIIA
+1318 DVQLSWLMIA
-1328 NPVPAPTTTPAPALN
+1328 NPVPAAPQLN
-1343 VTAVASTKCVSGKA
+1343 VTAVASTKCVAGKVTVTA
-1357 VVNVQATNNEAT
+1357 QLTNNDTKSVQAT
-1369 SVQVKF
+1369 F
-1375 TSAFGTK
+1375 TSSYGTK
-1382 SFAAVKPGKNAVHA
+1382 SFAEVKPGKNAVHA
-1396 FSTRAVSIQAGVVS
+1396 FTTRAASVPAGTVA
-1410 VEATGTVNG
+1410 VEAKATVNG
-1419 QSVTVTKEAA
+1419 QPVTVTANAA
-1429 YSTATCN
+1429 YNAASCN

>member
-1 MLSTSNAS
+1 MLSNTNAS
-9 SRFRIAAAIAASTLA
+9 SRHRIAAAIAASTLA
-24 LTGLPL
+24 LATLPL
-30 LPSTASA
+30 LSPSTIPVA
-37 AEPDVVLTPN
+37 AAAGEVLVLTPN

-65 ANATGN
+65 ANATGQ
-71 YPEAIRTDLI
+71 YPEAIRNDLI
-81 EKVFG
+81 DKVFG

-96 YNIGGG
+96 YNVGGG
-102 NATDIPDYLRPG
+102 NASDIPDYLRPG

-121 NPAAGLTDQAGPITT
+121 NPNAGLSDQSGPITT

-145 AAWTGDNAS
+145 AAWTGENAS
-154 DYNLE
+154 DYNFDA
-159 TDASQR
+159 DASQR
-165 AWIDAIKDKVTT
+165 AWIAAIKDKVTT

-182 NSPPYFMTESGYISG
+182 NSPPYFMTESGYVSG
-197 GIDPNADQIKPGAIG
+197 GTDPNADQIKPAAIG
-212 KFVNYLKTAAQHVEQ
+212 KFVNYVKKVAEHVEQ
-227 SSGISFDT
+227 TEGIHFDT

-284 EQGTTTEAKV
+284 EPGTTTDAKV
-294 SGPDETSPG
+294 SGPDETSPS
-303 RFVEDWNGW
+303 RFLEDWNGW
-312 TPETKQAVSQLNV
+312 TPEAKQAVSQLNV

-331 DRIRVRD
+331 DRLAVRD
-338 IAKAAGKPLS
+338 VAKATDKPLS

-356 GGDSWNPNSIEN
+356 GGDSWNPDSIEN

-419 DGDSARRIADG
+419 EGNSVRRLADG
-430 AADPSCRTEVNS
+430 AADPSCRTKVNS
-442 KYNTIRNFTHYIEPG
+442 KYNTIRNFTHYIAPG

-471 LKNDGS
+471 LKSDGS

-488 QAKTVKLDLSRFATI
+488 QARTIKVDLSKFATI
-503 GAGATVTPVVTTESP
+503 AAGATVTPVVTTESP
-518 AADPTANALVSGT
+518 SGNPTANALVSGSP
-531 AVAIDAGT
+531 VAIDAGS

-560 GVAAEAPAVQDGQSY
+560 GVAADAPAVQDGQSY

-588 SNGSPATVL
+588 SDGSPKTVL
-597 GDSVASPT
+597 SDSIAGGN
-605 QVWTATRIA
+605 QVWKATRIA

-633 LAADANGTVLRTVTD
+633 LGADANGTTLRTITD
-648 QEALAD
+648 EEARTD
-654 ASAQWLFNTTDGTS
+654 SSCQWLFSTTDGAS
-668 FSLLNAARE
+668 FSLLNAGVH

-682 SNQSTASGS
+682 SNQSTHEGA

-704 AFTLRTANEGTGYT
+704 SFTFRNASEGTGYN
-718 SFRPGQEWRDN
+718 SFRPGQDWRDN
-729 NGVLIQAHGGQV
+729 NGNLIQAHGGQV

-746 SEGRTIYYLYGE
+746 SEGKTIYYLYGE

-786 ALRAMSSPDQFTT
+786 VLKAMSSADQFTS
-799 DLYFQNLYSGY
+799 DPYFQNLYSGY
-810 TTEQKNAVYRD
+810 STEQKNAVYRD
-821 LGTVPV
+821 LGTVPS
-827 NGETPPIL
+827 GDRLPPIL
-835 ERPKVIYNAE
+835 ERPKVIYNKA

-858 SEWSTAQYAKA
+858 TDQYNVQYAKA
-869 NAGVAV
+869 NAGVAI

-895 AGDPTNLA
+895 SGDPTNFA

-943 YTYLS
+943 YTNLS

-999 TATSILGQ
+999 TSTSILGE
-1007 WTQMPNPFSSD
+1007 WTQLPNPFSSD

-1070 GGKTISVLSPSE
+1070 GGKTISILSPSE
-1082 WRLEDLD
+1082 WKLEDLD
-1089 ANSAWNVTGV
+1089 ANAAWNVTGV
-1099 PSSLA
+1099 PTSLS
-1104 VGAAFNVNT
+1104 VGASFNVNS
-1113 VTVTQNGQS
+1113 VSVTQNGRS
-1122 SSQPVTWQVTGS
+1122 STQAVTWQVTGN
-1134 TSTVGIITA
+1134 TNTVGVITA

-1155 TRTIPVVPEGVRYAV
+1155 TRTIPVVPNGVRYAV
-1170 NAGGQQTA
+1170 NAGGKQTA
-1178 DWTALMNAAEPQE
+1178 DWTALMAAP
-1191 GSVLNSVA
+1191 GVAGAALNSAA
-1199 DQPYRADPVTGKT
+1199 DQPYGVDPATGKT
-1212 WGYESEGSAVTGTAD
+1212 WGYESEGSGVSGTVE

-1245 RFGDLAPGTYTVYA
+1245 KFNDLAPGTYTVYA

-1269 DRGAKLT
+1269 DRGAKVI

-1297 QNVTVGND
+1297 QNVTVGTD
-1305 GKLTFALSPTRGP
+1305 GKLTFSLTPTRGP
-1318 DVQLSWLIIA
+1318 DVQLSWLMIA
-1328 NPVPAPTTTPAPALN
+1328 NPVPAAPQLN
-1343 VTAVASTKCVSGKA
+1343 VTAVASTKCVAGKVTVTA
-1357 VVNVQATNNEAT
+1357 QLTNNDTKSVQAT
-1369 SVQVKF
+1369 F
-1375 TSAFGTK
+1375 TSSYGTK
-1382 SFAAVKPGKNAVHA
+1382 SFAEVKPGKNAVHA
-1396 FSTRAVSIQAGVVS
+1396 FTTRAASVPAGTVA
-1410 VEATGTVNG
+1410 VEAKATVNG
-1419 QSVTVTKEAA
+1419 QPVTVTANAA
-1429 YSTATCN
+1429 YNAASCN